1 MNSECDFVV
10 NERFEGVKK
19 PHLFYET
26 PRVAFVSSLSLSLS
40 ENTAQSTEH
49 RTQRGRQESMK
60 TPQTESLS
68 WSKHSSDL
76 KTLSLSFSL

>member
-26 PRVAFVSSLSLSLS
+26 PRVAFVSSLSLSLR
-40 ENTAQSTEH
+40 TQHRAQSTEH
-49 RTQRGRQESMK
+49 REEDKSQ
-60 TPQTESLS
+60 
-68 WSKHSSDL
+68 
-76 KTLSLSFSL
+76 